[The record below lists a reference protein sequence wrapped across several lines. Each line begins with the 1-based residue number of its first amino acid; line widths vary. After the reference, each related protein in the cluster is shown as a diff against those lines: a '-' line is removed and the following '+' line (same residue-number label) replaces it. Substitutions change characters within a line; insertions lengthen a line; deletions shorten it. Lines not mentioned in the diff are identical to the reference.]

1 MIIEESFT
9 VAAPR
14 ERVAD
19 FLLDPTRMSRCV
31 PGVGEVVPSGVD
43 SYEATLTVRV
53 GPIQA
58 RFAGEVT
65 VDSSGAPDKLRAVA
79 RGRDGATGSQV
90 QVDFTA
96 VLAEAGPNTTEVRS
110 TSEVTIRGKLGQ
122 FGTGVITS
130 TARTMVGEFALCA
143 GAALDSPSG
152 DIATPSIARVARRG
166 LIAYVGGLLAA
177 FWDWISRLGRK
188 PGDR

>member
-14 ERVAD
+14 ETVAD
-19 FLLDPTRMSRCV
+19 FLLNPTRMSRCV
-31 PGVGEVVPSGVD
+31 PGVGEVVASGDD

-65 VDSSGAPDKLRAVA
+65 IDSSGAPGKLRAVA
-79 RGRDGATGSQV
+79 RGRDGATGSQA

-96 VLAEAGPNTTEVRS
+96 VLVEVDSNTTEVRS
-110 TSEVTIRGKLGQ
+110 TSDVTIRGKLGQ

-130 TARTMVGEFALCA
+130 TARAMVGEFALCA
-143 GAALDSPSG
+143 GAALASPSG
-152 DIATPSIARVARRG
+152 DIAAPSIARVARRG
-166 LIAYVGGLLAA
+166 LVSYLDGLVAA
-177 FWDWISRLGRK
+177 IGAWLLRLGRK
-188 PGDR
+188 RR